1 MHHHLES
8 NALPEADPRNIGK
21 ALILPICQ
29 IMANPVH
36 MVKSHI
42 GLWQGYLTLWTN
54 FSQRLLGQ
62 DTAPIIE
69 PVADDRRFQDDSWT
83 ENQILDFLKQSYLLT
98 SRWVQSYVSEIEGLD
113 KDTVRKVDFYAR
125 QFVAALSLSNLAM
138 TNPEV
143 LRTTLETGGE
153 NLFKGI
159 ENLLQDPE
167 EGDGKMNIQMVDPE
181 AFEVGIDVAAA
192 PDTNIIMMT
201 VD

>member
-1 MHHHLES
+1 M
-8 NALPEADPRNIGK
+8 
-21 ALILPICQ
+21 
-29 IMANPVH
+29 
-36 MVKSHI
+36 
-42 GLWQGYLTLWTN
+42 TLWTN
-54 FSQRLLGQ
+54 FSQRILGQ
-62 DTAPIIE
+62 NTAPIIE
-69 PVADDRRFQDDSWT
+69 QVADDSRFQDDSWT

-113 KDTVRKVDFYAR
+113 KDTVRKVDFYGR
-125 QFVAALSLSNLAM
+125 QYVAALSLSNLAM

-159 ENLLQDPE
+159 ENLFRDLE
-167 EGDGKMNIQMVDPE
+167 EGDGKMNIQMVDSE

>member
-1 MHHHLES
+1 MMNDQPHATQNMPDLAELSRALASISMRSQCTLAASMHHHLES
-8 NALPEADPRNIGK
+8 NNLPEADPRNIGK
-21 ALILPICQ
+21 ALVLPICQ

-98 SRWVQSYVSEIEGLD
+98 SRWVQSYVSEIEGLY
-113 KDTVRKVDFYAR
+113 K
-125 QFVAALSLSNLAM
+125 
-138 TNPEV
+138 
-143 LRTTLETGGE
+143 
-153 NLFKGI
+153 
-159 ENLLQDPE
+159 
-167 EGDGKMNIQMVDPE
+167 
-181 AFEVGIDVAAA
+181 
-192 PDTNIIMMT
+192 
-201 VD
+201 